1 MTKLLTVQELQNAVY
16 EIRKSVFSNIPEM
29 GVGEAL
35 ELMEEEVLKLIQS
48 QKQAHADMVI
58 GEDEAVQ
65 YIDDQPATELDEYAE
80 YRNDLR
86 HNQRLRN
93 TL

>member
-1 MTKLLTVQELQNAVY
+1 MTKLLTEQELTK
-16 EIRKSVFSNIPEM
+16 EIYTAMQVPYLSQRHD
-29 GVGEAL
+29 AL
-35 ELMEEEVLKLIQS
+35 LALINS

-65 YIDDQPATELDEYAE
+65 CIDDQPATELDEYAE
-80 YRNDLR
+80 YRNGLR